1 MIIYP
6 AIDIRGGKC
15 VRLVE
20 GDFAR
25 ETTFGDDPCAMAER
39 WSSEGADWLHLVD
52 LDGAREG
59 SPQNFAS
66 IERIRQRVATKL
78 QVGGGI
84 RSASDAARYLD
95 AGIDRIV
102 LGTAAINDQTMIAD
116 LSIRWPGRIAVG
128 LDARNGL
135 LAGAGWLVQTEVPA
149 TTVAH
154 ALRNAGI
161 DTFIYTDIS
170 KDGTLSGPN
179 LTEIRSLVDQLEAG
193 VIASG
198 GVGSYSDIDAI
209 RTTGAEGVII
219 GRALYDG
226 RISLADVLSST
237 H

>member
-25 ETTFGDDPCAMAER
+25 ETTFGEDPGAMAER
-39 WSSEGADWLHLVD
+39 WAAEGAEWIHLVD

-59 SPQNFAS
+59 SPQNLSS
-66 IERIRQRVATKL
+66 IQQIRQRVASKL

-84 RSASDAARYLD
+84 RSAVDAARYLD
-95 AGIDRIV
+95 AGVDRIV
-102 LGTAAINDQTMIAD
+102 LGTAAIDDQTMIAK

-128 LDARNGL
+128 LDARDGL
-135 LAGAGWLVQTEVPA
+135 LAGAGWLVQTDVSA
-149 TTVAH
+149 ITVANS
-154 ALRNAGI
+154 LRNVGI
-161 DTFIYTDIS
+161 GTFIYTDIS

-179 LTEIRSLVDQLEAG
+179 LTEIRSLVEHLG
-193 VIASG
+193 TGLIASG
-198 GVGSYSDIDAI
+198 GVGSYADIDAI
-209 RTTGAEGVII
+209 RMTGAEGVII

-226 RISLADVLSST
+226 RVALADVLSPT